1 MPTDWVRTIKSS
13 EEKQHSHSFVLV
25 SFSDLITQLISIGL
39 VITIE
44 GKQRF
49 FNLPFCFD
57 DPLICVVGVIEGQVC
72 RLKLHSDDSLVNIN
86 EIGAIDPCNGARR
99 PQIGVRPFPARRAL
113 FGPFERQR
121 EMLRRIPYNHPSRG
135 CRESTIRGD
144 SRDARGTCGRILDR
158 ATLMASR
165 SDSSSTQV
173 PLLTTRTLTATS
185 RRRWG
190 RWRDEVCASPTRHRF
205 CQTFSRKGLLGAKV
219 AELAGG
225 FPNRT

>member
-49 FNLPFCFD
+49 FNLPFAS
-57 DPLICVVGVIEGQVC
+57 
-72 RLKLHSDDSLVNIN
+72 LKGKFAVSNCDDSLVNIN